1 MATHEHTVVVERPL
15 ITVYDQWTQFETY
28 PNFMDNVDAV
38 EQVDDA
44 MTHWKVSLAGVSR
57 EYDAQIMEQRPG
69 EVIAW
74 QSVSGPRQAG
84 RVSFAQLAPERT
96 RVTLRMDFEPHG
108 LTENVGEA
116 VGVVASSVEGSLER
130 FKDYIEDREDAEGGW
145 HGTIADGVKVQ
156 GAGAAT
162 TQTSYGSTPSS
173 ASDSPVG
180 SSGSDVTGMP
190 LGATDDVRDL
200 S

>member
-28 PNFMDNVDAV
+28 PQFMDNVDAV

-69 EVIAW
+69 EVISW
-74 QSVSGPRQAG
+74 ESVSGPKQAG

-130 FKDYIEDREDAEGGW
+130 FKDYIEDRGDAEGGW

-156 GAGAAT
+156 SAGAAT
-162 TQTSYGSTPSS
+162 PQPSYGSTPSS
-173 ASDSPVG
+173 SPDSPVG
-180 SSGSDVTGMP
+180 SSRSDGTGMP